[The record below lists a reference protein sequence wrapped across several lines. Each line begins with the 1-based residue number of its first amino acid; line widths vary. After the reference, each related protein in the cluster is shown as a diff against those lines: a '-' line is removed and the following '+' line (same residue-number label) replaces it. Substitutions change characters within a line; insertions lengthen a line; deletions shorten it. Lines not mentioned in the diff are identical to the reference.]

1 MNNKYN
7 KNIEKQKAIQ
17 EKIEKLM
24 LEQEIL
30 RKEQKEM
37 EETEILKEYQS
48 TEISIDEFLKMIRTY
63 KKEMLKEK
71 REQPEVYK
79 KNKEDKNMDMED
91 IINGNRI

>member
-37 EETEILKEYQS
+37 EETEILKEYKS
-48 TEISIDEFLKMIRTY
+48 VEISIDEFLKMIRNY
-63 KKEMLKEK
+63 KKEKLKGK

-79 KNKEDKNMDMED
+79 KNQEDKNMDMED
-91 IINGNRI
+91 AINGRV